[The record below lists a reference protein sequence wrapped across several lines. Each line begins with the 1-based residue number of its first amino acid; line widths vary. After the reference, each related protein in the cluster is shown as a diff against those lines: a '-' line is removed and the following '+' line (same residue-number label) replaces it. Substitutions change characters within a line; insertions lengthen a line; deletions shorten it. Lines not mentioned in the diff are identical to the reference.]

1 MSDPAGGPPAAA
13 SSPPGIPAARLTAQ
27 APRTARLV
35 GAFLLDIAI
44 AIAVLFVASLAS
56 GIAWGAWRVAMV
68 VHENGGRAPEASA
81 IADAIGKP
89 GALAQMLMAALGMS
103 AAALV
108 LYLLRQPATMAERRQ
123 SMAAL
128 RHRSTW
134 GWSVL
139 VGVAVFIG
147 STLLGYLMQL
157 AGSEPVPTNMALVE
171 EAARHWP
178 VVLVLF
184 AVVLAPAYEELLFRR
199 VLFGR
204 FLAAGRP
211 WLGLVLASV
220 AFALVHE
227 VPGLSANPPL
237 AVLQLWLVYGGM
249 GAAFAWLYW
258 RTGTLWAPIIAH
270 ALNNSMALVVHGLA

>member
-1 MSDPAGGPPAAA
+1 MSDPAGGPPAAVSSSDIAAAGFPPLA
-13 SSPPGIPAARLTAQ
+13 S
-27 APRTARLV
+27 RTGPLV
-35 GAFLLDIAI
+35 RAFLLDIAI
-44 AIAVLFVASLAS
+44 AIIVLLVASLAS
-56 GIAWGAWRVAMV
+56 GIAWGVWRVV
-68 VHENGGRAPEASA
+68 VVVQENGGQAPEAAA
-81 IADAIGKP
+81 IAGAIGEP
-89 GALAQMLMAALGMS
+89 GALAQILMAAVGMS

-108 LYLLRQPATMAERRQ
+108 LYLVRRRATAVERRQ

-128 RHRSTW
+128 RRRSTW
-134 GWSVL
+134 SWTVL
-139 VGVAVFIG
+139 VGVAVFAG

-178 VVLVLF
+178 FVLVVF

-211 WLGLVLASV
+211 WLGMLLASL

-258 RTGTLWAPIIAH
+258 RTGTLWAPILAH
-270 ALNNSMALVVHGLA
+270 ALNNGLALIVHGLA

>member
-1 MSDPAGGPPAAA
+1 MSDPTGSDAAGPGPEAMP
-13 SSPPGIPAARLTAQ
+13 STA
-27 APRTARLV
+27 APRAGTGRLV
-35 GAFLLDIAI
+35 AAFLLDIG
-44 AIAVLFVASLAS
+44 IAVVVLVAAS
-56 GIAWGAWRVAMV
+56 IATGIVWGAWRVVEVVRDNGGHAPDAAAMV
-68 VHENGGRAPEASA
+68 GALGE
-81 IADAIGKP
+81 P
-89 GALAQMLMAALGMS
+89 GALAQMLMAAAGMT
-103 AAALV
+103 AAALA
-108 LYLLRQPATMAERRQ
+108 LYFLRRPATQAERSR
-123 SMAAL
+123 SWAAA
-128 RHRSTW
+128 RSRATW
-134 GWSVL
+134 GWSIL
-139 VGVAVFIG
+139 VGTAVFAG
-147 STLLGYLMQL
+147 SSLLGYLMQL
-157 AGSEPVPTNMALVE
+157 AGSEPVPTNLALVE

-211 WLGLVLASV
+211 WLGLGLASL

-258 RTGTLWAPIIAH
+258 RTGTLWAPILAH
-270 ALNNSMALVVHGLA
+270 ALNNALALTIHGLS